1 METKL
6 MLLNNKEL
14 AASLDAETLKEIE
27 ESSTK
32 DELIERLLKK
42 ITSPKKRL
50 LTKTE
55 MQKEVENIFSIPK
68 QRFEQLVRE
77 NKIPH
82 IYINNKIRLFNPD
95 EVFDFLNTNFKIA
108 S

>member
-1 METKL
+1 MKTQL
-6 MLLNNKEL
+6 ITLDREL
-14 AASLDAETLKEIE
+14 AGSLDTEILKEIE
-27 ESSTK
+27 ESSSK

-42 ITSPKKRL
+42 IISSKKRL
-50 LTKTE
+50 LTKEE
-55 MQKEVENIFSIPK
+55 MQKEMQKIFGIPK
-68 QRFEQLVRE
+68 QRFEHLVRE

-95 EVFDFLNTNFKIA
+95 EVFDCLNTNFKIA

>member
-1 METKL
+1 MRTQSIIL
-6 MLLNNKEL
+6 SKEL
-14 AASLDAETLKEIE
+14 ESLLDLDLLKEIQ

-32 DELIERLLKK
+32 DELIEKLLQK
-42 ITSPKKRL
+42 IVSPKKVL
-50 LTKTE
+50 LL
-55 MQKEVENIFSIPK
+55 KEDILKMFSIPK
-68 QRFEQLVRE
+68 QRFEHLVRE

-95 EVFDFLNTNFKIA
+95 EVFEYLNTNCKIA

>member
-1 METKL
+1 MKTPL
-6 MLLNNKEL
+6 LLLLNNKEL

-32 DELIERLLKK
+32 DELIERLLER
-42 ITSPKKRL
+42 IISPKKRL
-50 LTKTE
+50 LTKEETLK
-55 MQKEVENIFSIPK
+55 MFSIPK
-68 QRFEQLVRE
+68 QRFEHLVRE

-95 EVFDFLNTNFKIA
+95 EVFNYLNTTCKIA